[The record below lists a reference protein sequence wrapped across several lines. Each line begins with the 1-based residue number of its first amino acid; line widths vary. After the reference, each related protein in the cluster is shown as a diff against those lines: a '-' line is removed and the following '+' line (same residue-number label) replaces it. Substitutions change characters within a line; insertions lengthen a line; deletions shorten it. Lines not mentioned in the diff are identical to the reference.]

1 MLKTNQKDMREIR
14 MNQTFLWIQDQL
26 KPDKLEIIAGS
37 NVVAYEFNIIGK
49 TYSIILISMDDDARL
64 FLHLDT
70 IINGLTVIS
79 GEYSFATWKHFKE
92 IILSST

>member
-49 TYSIILISMDDDARL
+49 TYSII
-64 FLHLDT
+64 
-70 IINGLTVIS
+70 
-79 GEYSFATWKHFKE
+79 
-92 IILSST
+92 